1 MNWTMLGSNDGVT
14 WDVLDTRTNEHAW
27 GSPETRTY
35 SCAVATTAYRF
46 FRLNSTDHAATVDGG
61 DARFT
66 EVDELHLVGVPSSTG
81 ATPQTITFPAIAS
94 HIANDPSFVLTA
106 TSDSGL
112 AVAYAVASGPA
123 TVSGNT
129 VTLTGAGTVTVEAF
143 QPGNGTYAGATPVGM
158 SFSVTAPVEI
168 GPNDLTSNTSH
179 PPFVAS
185 GFNEYNAACG
195 AFQGP
200 GGSDWL
206 STQLPAW
213 LQIDIGTAKVLGRYL
228 IKGGNAGRTP
238 KTWAMLGSN
247 DGAVWDVLDTRTNE
261 VGWSD
266 GDSRLYTCA
275 VVTTAYRY
283 FRINITAEQGTENIA
298 QINQLALYQGV
309 SPASVAQAITFPAIA
324 DHISND
330 APFALTATSD
340 SGLPVTY
347 VVASGSATIVGSTV
361 TLNGAGT
368 VTIEARQ
375 AGDGTY
381 FAATPVDRSFNV
393 TAAAELGP
401 HDLTS
406 DTSHPPFV
414 VSASS
419 AYGFLPEFHAFD
431 GTSTYWIGVNGGVDW
446 LQIDLGSPQV
456 LGSYAI
462 LATSELARMPKDW
475 TMQGSNDGAA
485 WTVLDTR
492 AGQAWTSGETLSFRI
507 LPITTAYRYYRLNIT
522 ANNGDG
528 TYTDIGELSLFQGII
543 AGGASTAQAITFPV
557 IATHHPADAPFALA
571 ATSDSGLTV
580 SYAVNS
586 GPATVVANT
595 VTLTGVT
602 GNVTIQATQSG
613 DSTYL
618 PAAPI
623 SRTFAVSNLTPQ
635 TITFPPLSD
644 GAANDPPFVL
654 IGTSDSGLALTYLVT
669 AGLAT
674 ISGNTVTITGVGSV
688 TIEARQPGNGTYAP
702 ATPVDRSFTV
712 AAAQRGCIAYDQIK
726 ASDRTGNGNQL
737 LTYSP
742 APASATSPGAPGQ
755 VAFDAAGY
763 WYFCYGVNQWG
774 RIGPT
779 GYGNTAASPPS
790 W

>member
-1 MNWTMLGSNDGVT
+1 MPTEFAPHDLTSESSHPPFVVSSSSSVSIYGPHCAFDSTTSNSQWIGANAGVDWLQLDLGPGNFSLLNSYQITGGGNSAGWTPMNWTMLGSNDGVT

-35 SCAVATTAYRF
+35 TCAVATTAYRF

-66 EVDELHLVGVPSSTG
+66 EVDELHLIGVPNSTG
-81 ATPQTITFPAIAS
+81 TTPQTITFPSIAS

-129 VTLTGAGTVTVEAF
+129 VRLTGAGTVTVEAF
-143 QPGNGTYAGATPVGM
+143 QPGNGTYAGATPVSV
-158 SFSVTAPVEI
+158 SFTVTAPVEI

-200 GGSDWL
+200 GGSGWL

-213 LQIDIGTAKVLGRYL
+213 LQIDIGAAKVLGRYL

-238 KTWAMLGSN
+238 KTWTMLGSN
-247 DGAVWDVLDTRTNE
+247 DGTVWNVLDTRTNE

-266 GDSRLYTCA
+266 GDSRLYNCA
-275 VVTTAYRY
+275 VVATAYRY
-283 FRINITAEQGTENIA
+283 FRVNITAEQGTENIA

-340 SGLPVTY
+340 SGLLVAY
-347 VVASGSATIVGSTV
+347 VVASGPATVAGSTV
-361 TLNGAGT
+361 TLTGAGT

-393 TAAAELGP
+393 TAAVELGP

-406 DTSHPPFV
+406 DTSHAPFV

-419 AYGFLPEFHAFD
+419 AYGFLPEWHAFD
-431 GTSTYWIGVNGGVDW
+431 GTATYWIGVGGGVDW
-446 LQIDLGSPQV
+446 LQIDLGSAKV
-456 LGSYAI
+456 LGTYAI
-462 LATSELARMPKDW
+462 LATTELARMPKNW
-475 TMQGSNDGAA
+475 TMQGSNDGTTWA
-485 WTVLDTR
+485 VLDTQ
-492 AGQAWTSGETLSFRI
+492 AGQTWTNNETLTFRI
-507 LPITTAYRYYRLNIT
+507 PVVSAAYRYYRLNIT
-522 ANNGDG
+522 ANNGDA
-528 TYTDIGELSLFQGII
+528 TYTDIGELYLYQGTIV
-543 AGGASTAQAITFPV
+543 G
-557 IATHHPADAPFALA
+557 
-571 ATSDSGLTV
+571 GLT
-580 SYAVNS
+580 A
-586 GPATVVANT
+586 
-595 VTLTGVT
+595 
-602 GNVTIQATQSG
+602 
-613 DSTYL
+613 
-618 PAAPI
+618 
-623 SRTFAVSNLTPQ
+623 Q
-635 TITFPPLSD
+635 TITFPAISN

-654 IGTSDSGLALTYLVT
+654 IGTSDSGLPLSYGVVS
-669 AGLAT
+669 GPAT
-674 ISGNTVTITGVGSV
+674 ISGNTVTITGVGLV
-688 TIEARQPGNGTYAP
+688 TIQAAQGGNGSYSA
-702 ATPVDRSFTV
+702 ATPVTRSFTV
-712 AAAQRGCIAYDQIK
+712 APGQRGNIAYDQIK

-737 LTYSP
+737 LTYSL
-742 APASATSPGAPGQ
+742 APAAATSPGTPGQ

-779 GYGNTAASPPS
+779 GYGSAAASPPS